1 MTRFRVW
8 LLVGLMLVAASLVR
22 AQVFEPAHPHVGP
35 TTRGVNRAQGANSPV
50 PALLAEAHT
59 AFLSNGGADAGLFP
73 HPFTG
78 TQDRAY
84 AYLFSKLSGAGPL
97 TLVATPAAADVVL
110 EIQLSSPLGPLG
122 NDKQKGTADPLPT
135 FKLIVYDRPTH
146 YVLWTITQ
154 TVDPAN
160 LQKTHDKNFDTALDS
175 VMDQLG
181 QLLAPPK

>member
-1 MTRFRVW
+1 MRRIHVW
-8 LLVGLMLVAASLVR
+8 LVAAMMAIAAPLVQ
-22 AQVFEPAHPHVGP
+22 AQVFEPGHPHVGP
-35 TTRGVNRAQGANSPV
+35 TTKASNRPQGTNSAV
-50 PALLAEAHT
+50 PALLLEAHT

-84 AYLFSKLSGAGPL
+84 AYLAEKLPAGGSL
-97 TLVATPAAADVVL
+97 TLVNAPAAADVVL

-122 NDKQKGTADPLPT
+122 TDKQKGTGDPLPT

-154 TVDPAN
+154 TIDPAN
-160 LQKTHDKNFDTALDS
+160 LQKTHDKNFDSALDS
-175 VMDQLG
+175 LLDQLA
-181 QLLAPPK
+181 QLVATKK

>member
-1 MTRFRVW
+1 MTRLRIWFALFVM
-8 LLVGLMLVAASLVR
+8 LMAAPWVR
-22 AQVFEPAHPHVGP
+22 AQVFEPGHPQAGP
-35 TTRGVNRAQGANSPV
+35 TTRAVNRAQGANSPV
-50 PALLAEAHT
+50 PALLAEART

-84 AYLFSKLSGAGPL
+84 AYFFGKLSAGRPL
-97 TLVATPAAADVVL
+97 TLVPNPAAADVVL

-160 LQKTHDKNFDTALDS
+160 LQKTHDKNFDLALDS
-175 VMDQLG
+175 LFDQMN
-181 QLLAPPK
+181 QLLAAKK